1 MNEIVGIETGVAREM
16 SADMSELR
24 DDLRRL
30 PRERLDRMNAAAD
43 EILECY
49 RVLRKGGANIVGEI
63 LRGQGTFY
71 EWDHYPEGDV
81 YDDETHAQYYYHA
94 HREGEHG
101 HFHTFLRK
109 KGMREGVAPVPYD
122 GPEAWPTE
130 EDEIICHLIAISMD
144 SGGFPTGLFTTNRW
158 VTGENWY
165 DKADVIN
172 MLDGFVIDHST
183 PSWPVNRWLTAM
195 LILFRPQIERLI
207 VARDEQVAAWQ
218 AKKPDT
224 DVFEDRDLEIAS
236 ALDIRVEDQIRAI
249 KEVIEGRP
257 D

>member
-1 MNEIVGIETGVAREM
+1 MNKMVRFAHGENTPMIESPAQ
-16 SADMSELR
+16 LR
-24 DDLRRL
+24 QMLRGL
-30 PRERLDRMNAAAD
+30 PLAQLVRMNAAAD

-49 RVLRKGGANIVGEI
+49 RVLKKGGANIVGEI
-63 LRGQGTFY
+63 LRGEGTFY
-71 EWDHYPEGDV
+71 EWDHYPEGDI
-81 YDDETHAQYYYHA
+81 YDSETHAQYYYHA

-109 KGMREGVAPVPYD
+109 KGMRAGVLPVRYLGD
-122 GPEAWPTE
+122 ADWPTA
-130 EDEIICHLIAISMD
+130 EDEVICHLIAISMN
-144 SGGFPTGLFTTNRW
+144 SAGFPIGLFTTNRW

-165 DKADVIN
+165 DKTDVIE

-183 PSWPVNRWLTAM
+183 PSWPVNRWLSAM
-195 LILFRPQIERLI
+195 TVLFRPQIEQLI
-207 VARDEQVAAWQ
+207 IARDAKVAEWQVD
-218 AKKPDT
+218 KPDT
-224 DVFEDRDLEIAS
+224 DVFEDRDLEVTS